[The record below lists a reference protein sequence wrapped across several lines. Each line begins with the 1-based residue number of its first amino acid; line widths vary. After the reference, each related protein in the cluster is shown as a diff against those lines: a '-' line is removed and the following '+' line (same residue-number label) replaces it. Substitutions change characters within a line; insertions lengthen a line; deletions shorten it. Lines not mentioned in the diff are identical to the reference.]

1 MTRQISFR
9 YVIVRDSA
17 DYCQIYPYDNNAP
30 NIRMNSSGEIKS
42 SLRGSF
48 VDPGPSVNWLSDQI
62 RAEIIIDGICS
73 PVGVFI
79 PSSVRVVKNEA
90 SSYVVI
96 EAYDRCWI
104 MKDTIAESMYYI
116 AMDTNYGDAMI
127 SLLTAAGIG
136 LIQATP
142 TTQTLAEDREW
153 EMGTSYLSII
163 NQLLSEINYKQLWFN
178 ADGVAILEPESNTAA
193 SDIQHKL
200 DATNVRS
207 LTLPGLTQE
216 TDIFNAPNVFVC
228 VCSNPDKDAVMV
240 ARSENT
246 NPQSPLSIAKRG
258 RRIVEVTNV
267 DNIASQAELQSYADQ
282 LRDKSMIAGE
292 TIQVKTALLPGYG
305 MDDITSIR
313 YGDLSAVCIE
323 RAWSMQMQ
331 VGGSMTHS
339 LERVVIALE

>member
-9 YVIVRDSA
+9 YVVVRDGA
-17 DYCQIYPYDNNAP
+17 DFCRIYPYDNNAP
-30 NIRMNSSGEIKS
+30 SIRMSSSGEIKS
-42 SLRGSF
+42 SLSGSF
-48 VDPGPSVNWLSDQI
+48 VDPGDTVNWLSDQI
-62 RAEIIIDGICS
+62 RAEIIIDGVTS

-79 PSSVRVVKNEA
+79 PSSVREVKNET
-90 SSYVVI
+90 SSYVVV

-104 MKDTIAESMYYI
+104 MKDTVAESMYYI
-116 AMDTNYGDAMI
+116 ATETNYVDAII
-127 SLLTAAGIG
+127 SLLTAAGIA

-142 TTQTLAEDREW
+142 TVETLAEDREW

-178 ADGVAILEPESNTAA
+178 ADGVAILEPESATTA
-193 SDIQHKL
+193 SNIQHKL
-200 DATNVRS
+200 DDTNVKS
-207 LTLPGLTQE
+207 LMLPGITQE
-216 TDIFNAPNVFVC
+216 TDIFKAPNVFVC
-228 VCSNPDKDAVMV
+228 VCSNPDKENVMV

-258 RRIVEVTNV
+258 RRIVKVTKV
-267 DNIASQAELQSYADQ
+267 DNIASQTELQSYADQ

-292 TIQVKTALLPGYG
+292 TIQVKTALIPGYG
-305 MDDITSIR
+305 MDDVTSIR

-331 VGGSMTHS
+331 VGGNMTHS
-339 LERVVIALE
+339 LERVVIELE